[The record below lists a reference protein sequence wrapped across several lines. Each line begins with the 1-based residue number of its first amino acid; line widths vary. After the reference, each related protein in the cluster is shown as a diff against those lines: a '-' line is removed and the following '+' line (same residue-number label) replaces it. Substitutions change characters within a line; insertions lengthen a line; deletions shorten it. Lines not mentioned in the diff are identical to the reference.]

1 MYDSFP
7 AQLLDYH
14 RSMLTDEFRMRNF
27 LRAILQVVRPGDVV
41 LDIGSGTGILA
52 YFACLAGAR
61 KVYAVEEGEI
71 VEVAKAV
78 CRHNG
83 LEDRVTFIDDIST
96 NITLPELADVLISET
111 IGNIGFEEGI
121 LGWVLDAR
129 KRLLVEDARIIPSAV
144 RMYVAPVERPRK
156 GVYLANWQ
164 RSFYTFDFTPAHETA
179 SNHLQSCKLHE
190 SHLLGEAKLLASA
203 DLSSAINVQVDAE
216 QTFTA
221 ERDGSMDGLGA
232 WFEADLAEGISI
244 STAPPNPTESWSN
257 IFFPLS
263 ERHSISAGDQISVHI
278 RSRENSS
285 QWEWQVSAA
294 KPGTNG
300 SNPAVRFHASGS
312 TETGE
317 MYPDRPRSATVRP
330 TRNFEAE
337 IDLFILRRM
346 DGKMTQGEIADALT
360 QEFVEHFNSNGA
372 AQDRVQEVVDGYS
385 RTNPQ

>member
-1 MYDSFP
+1 M
-7 AQLLDYH
+7 
-14 RSMLTDEFRMRNF
+14 
-27 LRAILQVVRPGDVV
+27 

-71 VEVAKAV
+71 VEVARAV

-83 LEDRVTFIDDIST
+83 LEDRVMFIDDIST
-96 NITLPELADVLISET
+96 NITLPEPADVLISET

-144 RMYVAPVERPRK
+144 RMYVAPVERPRE

-164 RSFYTFDFTPAHETA
+164 RSFYTFDFTPAHKTA

-190 SHLLGEAKLLASA
+190 SHLLGQAKLLSSA
-203 DLSSAINVQVDAE
+203 DLSSEINVRVDGE

-221 ERDGSMDGLGA
+221 ERDGSLDGLGA

-263 ERHSISAGDQISVHI
+263 ERHSISAGDQISVRV

-285 QWEWQVSAA
+285 QWEWQVSVA
-294 KPGTNG
+294 KPGMNG
-300 SNPAVRFHASGS
+300 SNPEVRFRTTGS
-312 TETGE
+312 TEIGE
-317 MYPDRPRSATVRP
+317 MFPDSPRSAKMRP
-330 TRNFEAE
+330 VRNFEAE
-337 IDLFILRRM
+337 IDLFILQRM
-346 DGKMTQGEIADALT
+346 DGSLTQDEIATALT
-360 QEFVEHFNSNGA
+360 QSFVEHFNSMGA
-372 AQDRVQEVVDGYS
+372 AHDRVQEVVAGYS
-385 RTNPQ
+385 RTDPN

>member
-1 MYDSFP
+1 M
-7 AQLLDYH
+7 
-14 RSMLTDEFRMRNF
+14 
-27 LRAILQVVRPGDVV
+27 

-52 YFACLAGAR
+52 FFACLAGAR

-83 LEDRVTFIDDIST
+83 LEDRVMFIDDIST
-96 NITLPELADVLISET
+96 NITLPEPADVLISET

-144 RMYVAPVERPRK
+144 RMYVAPVERPRE

-164 RSFYTFDFTPAHETA
+164 RSFYTFDFTPAHEIA

-190 SHLLGEAKLLASA
+190 SHFLDQARLLSSA
-203 DLSSAINVQVDAE
+203 DLRFATNVHVDGE

-221 ERDGSMDGLGA
+221 RRDGSLDGLGA

-263 ERHSISAGDQISVHI
+263 ERHSISAGDQISVHV

-294 KPGTNG
+294 NPATNG
-300 SNPAVRFHASGS
+300 SNPAVRFRATGS

-317 MYPDRPRSATVRP
+317 MYPDRPRSATMRP

-337 IDLFILRRM
+337 IDLFILQRM
-346 DGKMTQGEIADALT
+346 DGKMTQADIAIGLT
-360 QEFVEHFNSNGA
+360 QAFAEHFNSRGA
-372 AQDRVQEVVDGYS
+372 AHDRVQEVVDGYS
-385 RTNPQ
+385 RTSPN

>member
-14 RSMLTDEFRMRNF
+14 RSMLTDEFRTRNF
-27 LRAILQVVRPGDVV
+27 LKAILQVVRPGDVV

-52 YFACLAGAR
+52 YFACMAGAR

-83 LEDRVTFIDDIST
+83 LEDRVMFIDDIST
-96 NITLPELADVLISET
+96 NITLPEPADVLISET

-144 RMYVAPVERPRK
+144 RMYVAPVERPRE

-179 SNHLQSCKLHE
+179 SSHLQWCKLHE
-190 SHLLGEAKLLASA
+190 SHLLDCARLLSSA
-203 DLSSAINVQVDAE
+203 DLSSATNVHVNGE

-221 ERDGSMDGLGA
+221 ERDGSLDGLGA
-232 WFEADLAEGISI
+232 WFEADLADGISI

-263 ERHSISAGDQISVHI
+263 ERHSLSAGDQICARV
-278 RSRENSS
+278 RSHQNSS
-285 QWEWQVSAA
+285 QWEWQVTVA

-300 SNPAVRFHASGS
+300 SDPAARFHATGS
-312 TETGE
+312 TEAGE
-317 MYPDRPRSATVRP
+317 MFPDSPRSPKMRP
-330 TRNFEAE
+330 VRNFEAE
-337 IDLFILRRM
+337 IDLFILQRM
-346 DGKMTQGEIADALT
+346 DGKLTQDEIAIALT
-360 QEFVEHFNSNGA
+360 QAFVEHFNSKGA
-372 AQDRVQEVVDGYS
+372 AQDRVQEVVNGYS
-385 RTNPQ
+385 RTNPN

>member
-14 RSMLTDEFRMRNF
+14 RSMLTDEFRTRNF
-27 LRAILQVVRPGDVV
+27 LRAILQVVKPGDVV

-83 LEDRVTFIDDIST
+83 LEDRVAFIDDIST
-96 NITLPELADVLISET
+96 NITLPEPADVLITET

-121 LGWVLDAR
+121 LGWVVDAR
-129 KRLLVEDARIIPSAV
+129 KRLLVEDARIIPAAV
-144 RMYVAPVERPRK
+144 RMYVAPVERPRE

-179 SNHLQSCKLHE
+179 SNHLQSCKLHV
-190 SHLLGEAKLLASA
+190 SHLLDQARV
-203 DLSSAINVQVDAE
+203 LSSANLSSTINVHVDGE

-221 ERDGSMDGLGA
+221 ERDGSLDGLGA

-257 IFFPLS
+257 IFFPFS
-263 ERHSISAGDQISVHI
+263 KRIPISAGDQISARV

-285 QWEWQVSAA
+285 QWEWQVSVA

-300 SNPAVRFHASGS
+300 SDPAVRFGASGS
-312 TETGE
+312 TENGE
-317 MYPDRPRSATVRP
+317 MFPDSPRSANMRP
-330 TRNFEAE
+330 ERNLEAD
-337 IDLFILRRM
+337 IDLFILQRM
-346 DGKMTQGEIADALT
+346 DGKLTQTEIATALMPA
-360 QEFVEHFNSNGA
+360 FVDHFNSKGA
-372 AQDRVQEVVDGYS
+372 ARDRVQEVVDGYS